1 MDNSKRNSHR
11 RHRRQRQGLILLL
24 ALGMLALF
32 SLLAV
37 TWVVSASSSRTGAQ
51 AMRVRAS
58 HSSASVKGMTSEV
71 MKMAVRGTKDQ
82 KSAFYKHALLEDVYD
97 ANAIRVQFGH
107 RFFGAGINTFQD
119 KWCRKLTPSDRPGV
133 ELIKVSLDPRN
144 RNNLAG
150 GYASYQLSPIEGAYN
165 GRVLTV
171 LEGPLSGYSF
181 RIYKYVGYVR
191 SANDSVADPNLDG
204 SMPGAPQ
211 GNYPQ
216 NTSIDYD
223 YSVMIDVSSIKGKLE
238 GKWRNP
244 NTSRVET
251 FSGELG
257 DWLSLPNSQGLRNLF
272 FFYEPA
278 TQAYQGYKCMI
289 NGNAFN
295 NAAIGLETNPG
306 QPGYGNID
314 ARNLM
319 RIPTT
324 KPKIPPALLP
334 NYDYLQNPDLMATN
348 GGIVGVSGV
357 GDQSLLKGQSN
368 EGYDVAD
375 WRDYWLS
382 FTDGSRIL
390 PSFYRPELIHY
401 ISHVFGPPADA
412 AEASELL
419 RLIDASSA
427 RVMNYSYR
435 TGNNNII
442 SVNPYFQPNSSFP
455 SYPRENLAQNVPL
468 SSYINQLIS
477 GPWDVDNDGDG
488 TPDSVW
494 INPNLPAIHAPDGRL
509 LKALTA
515 IMIQDLDGRLNI
527 NLHGD
532 RVQGSAAAN
541 FNGSGAGF
549 NAFGYSQGL
558 HRFGMSIPQGFGY
571 GPADISLN

>member
-1 MDNSKRNSHR
+1 MDHSIRN
-11 RHRRQRQGLILLL
+11 RHRRPSRNRQGLILLL

-37 TWVVSASSSRTGAQ
+37 TWVVSASSSQTAAQ
-51 AMRVRAS
+51 ALRVRAN
-58 HSSASVKGMTSEV
+58 HSNASVKGLTSEV
-71 MKMAVRGTKDQ
+71 MKLAVRGTKDQ

-97 ANAIRVQFGH
+97 ANAIKVQFGH
-107 RFFGAGINTFQD
+107 RFYGAGINAFQD
-119 KWCRKLTPSDRPGV
+119 KWCRKLTPVDRAGV
-133 ELIKVSLDPRN
+133 ELLKISIDPRN
-144 RNNLAG
+144 PSNLAG
-150 GYASYQLSPIEGAYN
+150 GYSSYQLSPIEGAYN

-171 LEGPLSGYSF
+171 LEGPLAGYSF

-204 SMPGAPQ
+204 NMPSAPQ

-216 NTSIDYD
+216 NTSVDYD

-244 NTSRVET
+244 STSRVET

-257 DWLSLPNSQGLRNLF
+257 DWIALPNSQGLRNLF

-278 TQAYQGYKCMI
+278 AQTYQGYKCMI

-295 NAAIGLETNPG
+295 NAAIGLETDPV
-306 QPGYGNID
+306 QPSFGNID
-314 ARNLM
+314 ARHLM
-319 RIPTT
+319 RIPTS

-334 NYDYLQNPDLMATN
+334 NYDYLQNPDLMANN
-348 GGIVGVSGV
+348 GGIIGVSGI

-382 FTDGSRIL
+382 FTDGSRVL

-401 ISHVFGPPADA
+401 ISHVFGTPANA
-412 AEASELL
+412 QEASELL
-419 RLIDASSA
+419 RLVDASSA
-427 RVMNYSYR
+427 RVMNYSYQA
-435 TGNNNII
+435 GNGII

-455 SYPRENLAQNVPL
+455 SYPRESFAQNAPL
-468 SSYINQLIS
+468 IPYINQLIS

-488 TPDSVW
+488 VADSVW
-494 INPNLPAIHAPDGRL
+494 VNPNLPAIHSPDGRL

-515 IMIQDLDGRLNI
+515 VMIQDLDGRLNI

-532 RVQGSAAAN
+532 RVQGSAVA
-541 FNGSGAGF
+541 
-549 NAFGYSQGL
+549 
-558 HRFGMSIPQGFGY
+558 
-571 GPADISLN
+571 